1 MKSRK
6 LVALITSAVVTT
18 VVMIPSVS
26 SFADTTQGIPQK
38 ANKAIVQTNINNK
51 ATVENNQ
58 KQAVVNN
65 KENNQRQ
72 TQQLKQ
78 QELNAIMTNTQETD
92 GTVQKVV
99 ISTGKVIKTTKAEK
113 ENAIETFK
121 KEKTAVNK
129 VHSKDEGFSVTFN
142 GYDHA
147 TCYNGDNIH
156 QLKEQNSFASK
167 TNETLYNYMLN
178 PNNRWKTE
186 NEAINLHNGNGAND
200 CAYFVSSALRAIG
213 INIPTSTANCWTL
226 QDNLSNLGWNKKSDL
241 KGMQPGDVAFAG
253 QDGDAHTYVFMG
265 WANSAHTVAW
275 VADSQCWWF
284 GTNMHPRGL
293 NSGLDISPTEF
304 YFTAPGT
311 PVTANINTSA
321 NANPDYKSYGVGVVN
336 ASVLNVRSE
345 PNTNCSVIGEVYSG
359 DVVQILAQNNNW
371 DTINYNGKTAYVY
384 APFVNGSGPKHP
396 NNITIKNPAPV
407 VSKSLQYPSIGTGV
421 VNQYTDAMQ
430 KSNWDCSVITT
441 FDTGA
446 KVTITGEANGW
457 YRVNYQKESVWIPSN
472 RIDSSIGSNVTAM
485 KEQGIV
491 DMQGNPFT
499 YSKNIPSWNGSE
511 TYKLNNGTAVEVT
524 GKADGWYR
532 VVANGQT
539 QWVPEGRIILG
550 EVHSSIGR
558 GVVSF
563 PSCGY
568 TDIMSSPTWYSNVIG
583 QANDEL
589 VVKILQSKDGW
600 YQIKT
605 PNNKIGWVPN
615 SRLITRLNNQ
625 YIGTGVVHQYTDV
638 MSSNT
643 WYSNVLGT
651 ASLYSQVNIV
661 SEVNGWYEVAYN
673 GNVGWIPCSRITTD
687 LNQNKS
693 VVKRGIVQF
702 SKLSYTDIMNK
713 STWDSQLAGVLNNGI
728 EVEIVGSANGWYEI
742 NYKNTTAWIP
752 ENRVAE
758 GNISKVKFNLG
769 YSDIMSQGTWYSTI
783 QGALNNGTPVKIIS
797 TKDGWSQ
804 IVYGNNEIGWIP
816 SNRLK

>member
-38 ANKAIVQTNINNK
+38 ANKAIVQINTNNK
-51 ATVENNQ
+51 TTVENNKVVENSKENNQ
-58 KQAVVNN
+58 KQN
-65 KENNQRQ
+65 E
-72 TQQLKQ
+72 QLKQ

-113 ENAIETFK
+113 EKAIETFK
-121 KEKTAVNK
+121 KEKSDV
-129 VHSKDEGFSVTFN
+129 SKLDSKNEGFSVTFS

-167 TNETLYNYMLN
+167 TNETLYNYMLS
-178 PNNRWKTE
+178 PNNRWNTE

-226 QDNLSNLGWNKKSDL
+226 QDNLSNLGWNKESNL
-241 KGMQPGDVAFAG
+241 QGMQPGDVAFAG

-265 WANSAHTVAW
+265 WANSEHTVAW

-293 NSGLDISPTEF
+293 DSGLDISPTAF
-304 YFTAPGT
+304 YFTAPGN

-336 ASVLNVRSE
+336 ASVLNVRSK
-345 PNTNCSVIGEVYSG
+345 PNTNCSVIGEVYAG
-359 DVVQILAQNNNW
+359 DLVQILAQNNNW
-371 DTINYNGKTAYVY
+371 DTINYNGKKAYVY
-384 APFVNGSGPKHP
+384 APFINGSGPKHP
-396 NNITIKNPAPV
+396 NNITITNPAPV
-407 VSKSLQYPSIGTGV
+407 IYKSPQYTSVGTGV
-421 VNQYTDAMQ
+421 INQYTDAMEH
-430 KSNWDCSVITT
+430 SNWDCSVITT
-441 FDTGA
+441 LDKGA
-446 KVTITGEANGW
+446 NVTITGEENGW
-457 YRVNYQKESVWIPSN
+457 TRVNYEKGSVWIPSN
-472 RIDSSIGSNVTAM
+472 RINISKAYDIKSMAEEGIINM
-485 KEQGIV
+485 K
-491 DMQGNPFT
+491 GNPFT
-499 YSKNIPSWNGSE
+499 YSKNEPSWNGSA
-511 TYKLNNGTAVEVT
+511 TYKLNNGTVVKIT
-524 GKADGWYR
+524 GEANGWYR

-539 QWVPEGRIILG
+539 QWVPEGRVVVG
-550 EVHSSIGR
+550 KVNSVIGT

-568 TDIMSSPTWYSNVIG
+568 TDVMSEGTWYSSVIG
-583 QANDEL
+583 QATDNSN
-589 VVKILQSKDGW
+589 VKILGEKDGW
-600 YQIKT
+600 YKVET
-605 PNNKIGWVPN
+605 AKNEIGWIPY
-615 SRLITRLNNQ
+615 SRIITNLNKQ
-625 YIGTGVVHQYTDV
+625 YVGTGIVNQYTDV
-638 MSSNT
+638 MTYNT

-651 ASLYSQVNIV
+651 ISASNKVNIIT
-661 SEVNGWYEVAYN
+661 EVNGWYEVAYN
-673 GNVGWIPCSRITTD
+673 GSTGWIPCSRITTD
-687 LNQNKS
+687 LNQNKQ
-693 VVKRGIVQF
+693 VVKKGIVEF
-702 SKLSYTDIMNK
+702 SKLQYTDLMTK
-713 STWDSQLAGVLNNGI
+713 GTWYSDIAGALNNGT
-728 EVEIVGSANGWYEI
+728 EVSIVGSANGWYEI
-742 NYKNTTAWIP
+742 NYGNTTAWVP
-752 ENRVAE
+752 ENRIVT
-758 GNISKVKFNLG
+758 NHISKVNFNLG
-769 YSDIMSQGTWYSTI
+769 YSDIMSQGTWYSKI
-783 QGALNNGTPVKIIS
+783 QGALNNNTAVNVIS